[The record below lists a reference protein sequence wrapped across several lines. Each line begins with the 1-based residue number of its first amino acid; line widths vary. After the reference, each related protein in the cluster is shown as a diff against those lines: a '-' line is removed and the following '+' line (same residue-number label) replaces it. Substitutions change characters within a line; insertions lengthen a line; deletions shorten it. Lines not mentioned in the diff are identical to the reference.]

1 MKWFLSFLTPFFL
14 FSQSG
19 VEIAT
24 LLDQKLAPLD
34 LSNKAKMILTNSK
47 GKSRTSEMVSKSL
60 NRNEKQMIWFLE
72 PRDDRGVSFLK
83 VEHENGEDEMRMWL
97 PAFKRV
103 RRISAKKK
111 GDSFMGSDLTFE
123 DLSNRDLTHNNYK
136 RLGDDMFDKVECFV
150 LETLPKKEAQS

>member
-24 LLDQKLAPLD
+24 LLDQKLAPKD

-60 NRNEKQMIWFLE
+60 NRNEKQKTGCYLSMIIKIDLLHV
-72 PRDDRGVSFLK
+72 PR
-83 VEHENGEDEMRMWL
+83 M
-97 PAFKRV
+97 
-103 RRISAKKK
+103 
-111 GDSFMGSDLTFE
+111 
-123 DLSNRDLTHNNYK
+123 
-136 RLGDDMFDKVECFV
+136 
-150 LETLPKKEAQS
+150 

>member
-14 FSQSG
+14 LSQSG

-24 LLDQKLAPLD
+24 LLDQKLAPKD

-103 RRISAKKK
+103 RRISK
-111 GDSFMGSDLTFE
+111 
-123 DLSNRDLTHNNYK
+123 
-136 RLGDDMFDKVECFV
+136 
-150 LETLPKKEAQS
+150 P

>member
-24 LLDQKLAPLD
+24 LLDQKLAPKD

-47 GKSRTSEMVSKSL
+47 GKSRISEMVSKSL

-97 PAFKRV
+97 PAFKSCLLYTSPSPR
-103 RRISAKKK
+103 
-111 GDSFMGSDLTFE
+111 DS
-123 DLSNRDLTHNNYK
+123 
-136 RLGDDMFDKVECFV
+136 
-150 LETLPKKEAQS
+150 

>member
-24 LLDQKLAPLD
+24 SLDQKLAPKD

-97 PAFKRV
+97 PAFKKI
-103 RRISAKKK
+103 RRISSSKKSN
-111 GDSFMGSDLTFE
+111 SFLGSDFSYE
-123 DLSNRDLTHNNYK
+123 DLFNRNKQKVKEK
-136 RLGDDMFDKVECFV
+136 RIYYNI
-150 LETLPKKEAQS
+150 